1 MMIRT
6 KKDMKRNYL
15 YKLSQLVLMA
25 IFILGMTGC
34 NETLDSLFS
43 EDISEGEEVMF
54 TTSLPSAPATRGT
67 AQEDYEKEMNAYQAV
82 NKAYE
87 FTISMYQKDGNSDKL
102 IGTSTYCPAPTV
114 TTDEEGDTV
123 SIKYDGIGSLKSD
136 KPLYWPSTTVPYA
149 FKAVAGTDDISPVQ
163 NTQKDWLQQDRL
175 EGYGYVQLWDADN
188 NKPTDDLDA
197 LNYHTAKDWKKL
209 NYNSKMVS
217 DNNDLKKIPLYLQ
230 HKRSLISI
238 ILKAGEGVSRKALA
252 FDVAENDLSANIYS
266 YTDGAAKPLEITP
279 LAKEE
284 KIHYDKDKNGGIE
297 DNVSTT
303 RYDAIV
309 QPYDYSAK
317 PSTDLIAKITLSGQH
332 YSFKAENDSKFNAS
346 ENPSNAKY
354 KLEPGKH
361 LVITVTLSRD
371 SRKILMSAYVEDW
384 TEEVTNTI
392 CDDYGNAGEPIK
404 ISNRDELIEFLKSDE
419 KNKAGN
425 VALLTANINLE
436 ETSANYSEDWSVYNA
451 SSLNCTLNLG
461 GKSIISSHRFLSTL
475 EDAATLQNGTI
486 QIGGVVDAAVAET
499 NKGAIEDVRVTTK
512 DATAHATAAG
522 VVVNNTGT
530 ISKCHSALRVSDGT
544 VDYVGGIAAT
554 SLSAE
559 SKIAII
565 DGCTV
570 TNRVDGG
577 KQKGGGIVGMA
588 NGYIN
593 NNTFEYGITL
603 NQDKTQFKNIVGER
617 NNNHATF
624 NVENN
629 AWPTVDDNS
638 FGENRP
644 NTNAF
649 ENPYSGIIDCEDE
662 LKESTTSTIYNQD
675 KKRYRLAK
683 DITVQATTGDVK
695 YELDGNGKTITTKAM
710 IFNEVTGIIHNL
722 TVDVIADLTATQD
735 ATQATDGIAPL
746 ASAVHGDGAEI
757 SNIKVKTLNNTVIKA
772 SNPAGV
778 VVWAY
783 DNATVKN
790 CEVLVNLYA
799 NVSTSVT
806 QGRKFTGGIVST
818 ASKTTVTQC
827 IIHSGSKFDG
837 TGASVIYCGGIVG
850 GIENKSN
857 SNNTPELTI
866 TDCTSFIILTQDEK
880 HGGILGSANVGAG
893 NVTATSKTCQ
903 GNWWQDNCNGVGTPT
918 GSDESLI
925 GKRNAITPMEKDF

>member
-1 MMIRT
+1 MN
-6 KKDMKRNYL
+6 RNYL
-15 YKLSQLVLMA
+15 YKLSQLVLMMT
-25 IFILGMTGC
+25 FILGTTGC
-34 NETLDSLFS
+34 NETLSSLFS
-43 EDISEGEEVMF
+43 DDISEGEEVMF
-54 TTSLPSAPATRGT
+54 SASLSTNTVTRSLDGYSLPK
-67 AQEDYEKEMNAYQAV
+67 EKYQ
-82 NKAYE
+82 
-87 FTISMYQKDGNSDKL
+87 FTIGMYTDDTHKVDSGIYNTIIDDEV
-102 IGTSTYCPAPTV
+102 GTLEAV
-114 TTDEEGDTV
+114 T
-123 SIKYDGIGSLKSD
+123 
-136 KPLYWPSTTVPYA
+136 PLYWHSTTTAYG
-149 FKAVAGTDDISPVQ
+149 FKATAGTTDLEADQ
-163 NTQKDWLQQDRL
+163 TTEDNWLLQDRL
-175 EGYGYVQLWDADN
+175 EGEADGYRIARDWKSYNRETKLVSNDAD
-188 NKPTDDLDA
+188 
-197 LNYHTAKDWKKL
+197 Y
-209 NYNSKMVS
+209 
-217 DNNDLKKIPLYLQ
+217 KKIFIPMQ

-252 FDVAENDLSANIYS
+252 YDVAENDLSARIYS
-266 YTDGAAKPLEITP
+266 YSDGAAKPLEIMP

-284 KIHYDKDKNGGIE
+284 KIHYDKDKNGGAE
-297 DNVSTT
+297 DSVSTT

-309 QPYDYSAK
+309 QPYDYSAN
-317 PSTDLIAKITLSGQH
+317 PSTDLITRISLSGQH
-332 YSFKAENDSKFNAS
+332 YSFYAQNDYLFADPDNSNKASYN
-346 ENPSNAKY
+346 
-354 KLEPGKH
+354 LEPGKR

-404 ISNRDELIEFLKSDE
+404 ISNRTELIEFLASDE
-419 KNKAGN
+419 KNKPGN
-425 VALLTANINLE
+425 VALVTNNIDLQDWG
-436 ETSANYSEDWSVYNA
+436 ADYGLNYDLY
-451 SSLNCTLNLG
+451 CTLNLG
-461 GKSIISSHRFLSTL
+461 GKTIMSNHRFLDSL
-475 EDAATLQNGTI
+475 QDAATLQNGNI
-486 QIGGVVDAAVAET
+486 QIGGVVDAAVATT
-499 NKGAIEDVRVTTK
+499 NKGAIEDVRVTAT
-512 DATAHATAAG
+512 DATAHATVAG

-530 ISKCHSALRVSDGT
+530 ISKCRSALKVSGGT
-544 VDYVGGIAAT
+544 GDYVGGIAAT

-577 KQKGGGIVGMA
+577 SKKGGGIVGMA

-617 NNNHATF
+617 NNNHATL

-746 ASAVHGDGAEI
+746 AFAVHGDGAEI

-827 IIHSGSKFDG
+827 IIHSGSKFDS

-880 HGGILGSANVGAG
+880 HGGILGSANVGAS

-903 GNWWQDNCNGVGTPT
+903 GNWWQDNCNGVGTPKD
-918 GSDESLI
+918 SDESLI

>member
-54 TTSLPSAPATRGT
+54 TTSLPSAPATRAT

-87 FTISMYQKDGNSDKL
+87 FTISMYQKEDDGKDKL

-136 KPLYWPSTTVPYA
+136 KPLYWSSTTVPYA
-149 FKAVAGTDDISPVQ
+149 FKAVAGTETLSAVQ

-188 NKPTDDLDA
+188 DKPTDDLDA

-252 FDVAENDLSANIYS
+252 YDVAENDLSARIYS
-266 YTDGAAKPLEITP
+266 YSDGAAKPLEIMP

-309 QPYDYSAK
+309 QPYDYSAM

-332 YSFKAENDSKFNAS
+332 YSFYAQNDYLFADPDNSNKASYN
-346 ENPSNAKY
+346 
-354 KLEPGKH
+354 LEPGKR

-404 ISNRDELIEFLKSDE
+404 ISNRTELIEFLASNE
-419 KNKAGN
+419 KNKPGN
-425 VALLTANINLE
+425 VALVTNNIDLQDWNSNYNL
-436 ETSANYSEDWSVYNA
+436 Y
-451 SSLNCTLNLG
+451 CTLNLG
-461 GKSIISSHRFLSTL
+461 GKTIMSNHRFLDSL
-475 EDAATLQNGTI
+475 QDAATLQNGTI

-638 FGENRP
+638 FDENRP

-683 DITVQATTGDVK
+683 DITVQETTGDVK

-746 ASAVHGDGAEI
+746 AFAVHDDGAEI
-757 SNIKVKTLNNTVIKA
+757 SNIKVKTVNNTVIKA

-783 DNATVKN
+783 DNAIVKN

-880 HGGILGSANVGAG
+880 HGGILGSANVGAS

-903 GNWWQDNCNGVGTPT
+903 GNWWQDNSNGVGTPT

-925 GKRNAITPMEKDF
+925 GKRNAITPSEKNF

>member
-1 MMIRT
+1 MN
-6 KKDMKRNYL
+6 RNYL
-15 YKLSQLVLMA
+15 YKLSQLVLMMT
-25 IFILGMTGC
+25 FILGTTGC
-34 NETLDSLFS
+34 NETLSSLFS
-43 EDISEGEEVMF
+43 DDISEGEEVMF
-54 TTSLPSAPATRGT
+54 SASLSTNTVTRSLDGYSLPK
-67 AQEDYEKEMNAYQAV
+67 EKYQ
-82 NKAYE
+82 
-87 FTISMYQKDGNSDKL
+87 FTIGMYTDDTHKVDSGIYNTIIDDEV
-102 IGTSTYCPAPTV
+102 GTLEAV
-114 TTDEEGDTV
+114 T
-123 SIKYDGIGSLKSD
+123 
-136 KPLYWPSTTVPYA
+136 PLYWHSTTTAYG
-149 FKAVAGTDDISPVQ
+149 FKATAGTTDLEADQ
-163 NTQKDWLQQDRL
+163 TTEDNWLLQDRL
-175 EGYGYVQLWDADN
+175 EGEADGYRIARDWKSYNRETKLVSNDAD
-188 NKPTDDLDA
+188 
-197 LNYHTAKDWKKL
+197 Y
-209 NYNSKMVS
+209 
-217 DNNDLKKIPLYLQ
+217 KKIFIPMQ

-252 FDVAENDLSANIYS
+252 YDVAENDLSARIYS
-266 YTDGAAKPLEITP
+266 YSDGAAKPLEIMP

-284 KIHYDKDKNGGIE
+284 KIHYDKDKNGGAE
-297 DNVSTT
+297 DSVSTT

-309 QPYDYSAK
+309 QPYDYSAN
-317 PSTDLIAKITLSGQH
+317 PSTDLITKISLSGQH
-332 YSFKAENDSKFNAS
+332 YSFYAQNDYLFADPDNSNKAS
-346 ENPSNAKY
+346 Y
-354 KLEPGKH
+354 KLEPGKR

-404 ISNRDELIEFLKSDE
+404 ISNRTELIEFLASDE
-419 KNKAGN
+419 KNKPGN
-425 VALLTANINLE
+425 VALVTNNIDLQDWG
-436 ETSANYSEDWSVYNA
+436 ADYGLNYDLY
-451 SSLNCTLNLG
+451 CTLNLG
-461 GKSIISSHRFLSTL
+461 GKTIMSNHRFLDSL
-475 EDAATLQNGTI
+475 QDAATLQNGNI
-486 QIGGVVDAAVAET
+486 QIGGVVDAAVAT
-499 NKGAIEDVRVTTK
+499 TSKGAIEDVRVTAT
-512 DATAHATAAG
+512 DATVHATAAG

-530 ISKCHSALRVSDGT
+530 ISKCRSALKVSGGT
-544 VDYVGGIAAT
+544 GDYVGGIAAT

-577 KQKGGGIVGMA
+577 SKKGGGIVGMA

-617 NNNHATF
+617 NNNHATLT
-624 NVENN
+624 VENN

-638 FGENRP
+638 FGENCP

-683 DITVQATTGDVK
+683 DITVSATAGNVK
-695 YELDGNGKTITTKAM
+695 YELDGNGKTISTKAM
-710 IFNEVTGIIHNL
+710 IFDEVTGIIHNL

-746 ASAVHGDGAEI
+746 AFAIHGDGAEI

-827 IIHSGSKFDG
+827 IIHSGSTFNG
-837 TGASVIYCGGIVG
+837 TGASVIYYGGIVG

-893 NVTATSKTCQ
+893 SVIATSKTCQ
-903 GNWWQDNCNGVGTPT
+903 GNWWQDNSNGVGTPT

>member
-1 MMIRT
+1 MIT
-6 KKDMKRNYL
+6 
-15 YKLSQLVLMA
+15 
-25 IFILGMTGC
+25 FILGVTGC

-43 EDISEGEEVMF
+43 DGISEGEQVMF

-67 AQEDYEKEMNAYQAV
+67 QEEYEEEMKMFQAV

-87 FTISMYQKDGNSDKL
+87 FTIDMYADGKVV
-102 IGTSTYCPAPTV
+102 GTGLYSRDTLK
-114 TTDEEGDTV
+114 TDGTLSPVADET
-123 SIKYDGIGSLKSD
+123 
-136 KPLYWPSTTVPYA
+136 PLYWSSTTVPYA
-149 FKAVAGTDDISPVQ
+149 FKAVAGTETLSAVQ

-188 NKPTDDLDA
+188 DKPTDDLDA

-252 FDVAENDLSANIYS
+252 FDVAENDLSARIYS
-266 YTDGAAKPLEITP
+266 YSDGAAKPLEIMP

-284 KIHYDKDKNGGIE
+284 KIHYDKDKNGGAE
-297 DNVSTT
+297 DSVSTT

-309 QPYDYSAK
+309 QPYDYSAN
-317 PSTDLIAKITLSGQH
+317 PSTDLITKISLSGQH
-332 YSFKAENDSKFNAS
+332 YSFYAQNDYLFADPDNSNKASYN
-346 ENPSNAKY
+346 
-354 KLEPGKH
+354 LEPGKR

-392 CDDYGNAGEPIK
+392 CDDYGNAGDPIK
-404 ISNRDELIEFLKSDE
+404 ISNCTELIEFLASDE
-419 KNKAGN
+419 KNKPGN
-425 VALLTANINLE
+425 VALVTNNIDLQDWNSNYNL
-436 ETSANYSEDWSVYNA
+436 Y
-451 SSLNCTLNLG
+451 CTLNLG
-461 GKSIISSHRFLSTL
+461 GKSIISNHRFLSTL

-486 QIGGVVDAAVAET
+486 QIGGIVDAAVAET

-512 DATAHATAAG
+512 DAEAHATAAG

-577 KQKGGGIVGMA
+577 SKKGGGIVGMA

-603 NQDKTQFKNIVGER
+603 NQSKSQFKNIVGER
-617 NNNHATF
+617 NNNHATL

-638 FGENRP
+638 FGENCP

-662 LKESTTSTIYNQD
+662 LKASTDHPYNDD

-683 DITVQATTGDVK
+683 DITVQKTTGDAN
-695 YELDGNGKTITTKAM
+695 YELDGNGKTISTKAM
-710 IFNEVTGIIHNL
+710 IFDEVTGIIHNL
-722 TVDVIADLTATQD
+722 TVDVIANLTATQD

-746 ASAVHGDGAEI
+746 AFAVHGDGAEI
-757 SNIKVKTLNNTVIKA
+757 SNIKVKTVNNTVIKA

-783 DNATVKN
+783 DNAIVKN

-818 ASKTTVTQC
+818 ASKATVTQC

-857 SNNTPELTI
+857 SNNTSELTI
-866 TDCTSFIILTQDEK
+866 TDCTSFITLTQDEK
-880 HGGILGSANVGAG
+880 HGAILGSANVGAST
-893 NVTATSKTCQ
+893 VIATSKTCQ
-903 GNWWQDNCNGVGTPT
+903 GNWWQDNCNGVGTPKD
-918 GSDESLI
+918 SDESLI

>member
-1 MMIRT
+1 
-6 KKDMKRNYL
+6 MKRNYL
-15 YKLSQLVLMA
+15 YKLSQLVLM
-25 IFILGMTGC
+25 ITFILGVTGC

-43 EDISEGEEVMF
+43 DGISEGEQVMF

-67 AQEDYEKEMNAYQAV
+67 QKEYEEEMKMFQAV

-87 FTISMYQKDGNSDKL
+87 FTIDMYADGKVV
-102 IGTSTYCPAPTV
+102 GTGLYSRDTLK
-114 TTDEEGDTV
+114 TDGTLSPVADET
-123 SIKYDGIGSLKSD
+123 
-136 KPLYWPSTTVPYA
+136 PLYWSSTTVPYA
-149 FKAVAGTDDISPVQ
+149 FKAVAGTETLSAVQ

-175 EGYGYVQLWDADN
+175 EGYGYVQLWDEDN
-188 NKPTDDLDA
+188 KKPTDDLDA
-197 LNYHTAKDWKKL
+197 LNYHTAKEWKAL
-209 NYNSKMVS
+209 NNQSKMVS
-217 DNNDLKKIPLYLQ
+217 DNSDLKKIPLFLQ

-252 FDVAENDLSANIYS
+252 YDVAENDLSARIYS
-266 YTDGAAKPLEITP
+266 YSDGAAKPLEIMP

-284 KIHYDKDKNGGIE
+284 KIHYDKDKNGGAE
-297 DNVSTT
+297 DSVSTT

-309 QPYDYSAK
+309 QPYDYSAN
-317 PSTDLIAKITLSGQH
+317 PSTDLITKISLSGQH
-332 YSFKAENDSKFNAS
+332 YSFYAQNDYLFADPDNPNKASYN
-346 ENPSNAKY
+346 
-354 KLEPGKH
+354 LEPGKR

-404 ISNRDELIEFLKSDE
+404 INNRTELIEFLASNE
-419 KNKAGN
+419 KNKPGN
-425 VALLTANINLE
+425 VALVTNNIDLQDWNSNYNL
-436 ETSANYSEDWSVYNA
+436 Y
-451 SSLNCTLNLG
+451 CTLNLG
-461 GKSIISSHRFLSTL
+461 GKTIMSNHRFLDSL
-475 EDAATLQNGTI
+475 QDAATLQNGNI
-486 QIGGVVDAAVAET
+486 QIGGVVDAAVATT
-499 NKGAIEDVRVTTK
+499 NKGAIEDVRVTAT
-512 DATAHATAAG
+512 DATAHATVAG

-530 ISKCHSALRVSDGT
+530 ISKCRSALKVSGAT
-544 VDYVGGIAAT
+544 EGYVGGIAAT
-554 SLSAE
+554 SLSGE
-559 SKIAII
+559 NKIAII
-565 DGCTV
+565 ESCTV

-577 KQKGGGIVGMA
+577 QKGGGIVGKA

-603 NQDKTQFKNIVGER
+603 NQDKDKYKNIVGER
-617 NNNHATF
+617 DGNHTTF
-624 NVENN
+624 KADGN

-638 FGENRP
+638 FGEDRP

-662 LKESTTSTIYNQD
+662 LEASTGHPYNDD

-683 DITVQATTGDVK
+683 DITVQETTGDVK

-746 ASAVHGDGAEI
+746 AFAVHGDGAEI
-757 SNIKVKTLNNTVIKA
+757 SNIKVKTVNNTVIKA

-866 TDCTSFIILTQDEK
+866 TDCTSFIILKQDEK
-880 HGGILGSANVGAG
+880 HGGILGSANVGAS

>member
-1 MMIRT
+1 M
-6 KKDMKRNYL
+6 KKNYL
-15 YKLSQLVLMA
+15 YKLSQLVLM
-25 IFILGMTGC
+25 ITFILGVTGC

-43 EDISEGEEVMF
+43 DGISEGEQVMF

-67 AQEDYEKEMNAYQAV
+67 QKEYEEEMKMFQAV

-87 FTISMYQKDGNSDKL
+87 FTIDMYADGKVV
-102 IGTSTYCPAPTV
+102 GTGLYSRDTLK
-114 TTDEEGDTV
+114 TDGTLSPVADET
-123 SIKYDGIGSLKSD
+123 
-136 KPLYWPSTTVPYA
+136 PLYWSSTTVPYA
-149 FKAVAGTDDISPVQ
+149 FKAVAGTEDLSPVQ

-175 EGYGYVQLWDADN
+175 EGYGYVQLWDEN
-188 NKPTDDLDA
+188 NNNPTDNLNA
-197 LNYHTAKDWKKL
+197 LNYHTAKEWKAL
-209 NYNSKMVS
+209 NNQSKMVS

-238 ILKAGEGVSRKALA
+238 ILKAGEGVTRKALA
-252 FDVAENDLSANIYS
+252 YDVAENDLSAKIFS
-266 YTDGAAKPLEITP
+266 YDTAGSPIEIMP

-284 KIHYDKDKNGGIE
+284 KIHYDKDKNGGAE
-297 DNVSTT
+297 DSVSTT

-309 QPYDYSAK
+309 YPYDYSAN
-317 PSTDLIAKITLSGQH
+317 PSTDLIARISLSGQH
-332 YSFKAENDSKFNAS
+332 YSFYAQNDYLFDDPD
-346 ENPSNAKY
+346 NPSKASY
-354 KLEPGKH
+354 RLEPGKR

-404 ISNRDELIEFLKSDE
+404 ISNRTELIEFLASNE
-419 KNKAGN
+419 KNKPGN
-425 VALLTANINLE
+425 VALVTNNIDLQDWNSNYNL
-436 ETSANYSEDWSVYNA
+436 Y
-451 SSLNCTLNLG
+451 CTLNLG
-461 GKSIISSHRFLSTL
+461 GKSIISNHRFLSTL

-486 QIGGVVDAAVAET
+486 QIGDIVDAAVAET

-512 DATAHATAAG
+512 DAEAHATAAG

-577 KQKGGGIVGMA
+577 SKKGGGIVGMA

-603 NQDKTQFKNIVGER
+603 NQSKSQFKNIVGER
-617 NNNHATF
+617 DGSHTTF
-624 NVENN
+624 KADGN
-629 AWPTVDDNS
+629 AWPTFD
-638 FGENRP
+638 ENRVEGAAII
-644 NTNAF
+644 NAVAADKR
-649 ENPYSGIIDCEDE
+649 YSGIIDCEAE
-662 LKESTTSTIYNQD
+662 LQSSTSATGLYNKAD
-675 KKRYRLAK
+675 SCYRLAK
-683 DITVQATTGDVK
+683 DITVSATAGDVN
-695 YELDGNGKTITTKAM
+695 YELDGNGKTISTKAM
-710 IFNEVTGIIHNL
+710 IFNAIAGKVHDL
-722 TVDVIADLTATQD
+722 TVLVVKDLVATQD
-735 ATQATDGIAPL
+735 ATTATDAIAPL
-746 ASAVHGDGAEI
+746 AFSVYGESAEI
-757 SNIKVKTLNNTVIKA
+757 SDIKVKTLNNTVIKA

-827 IIHSGSKFDG
+827 IIHSGSTFNG
-837 TGASVIYCGGIVG
+837 TGASVIYYGGIVG

-893 NVTATSKTCQ
+893 SVIATSKTCQ
-903 GNWWQDNCNGVGTPT
+903 GNWWQDNSNGVGTPT

>member
-1 MMIRT
+1 MMT
-6 KKDMKRNYL
+6 
-15 YKLSQLVLMA
+15 
-25 IFILGMTGC
+25 FILGTTGC
-34 NETLDSLFS
+34 NETLSSLFS
-43 EDISEGEEVMF
+43 DDISEGEEVMF
-54 TTSLPSAPATRGT
+54 SASLSTNTVTRSLDGYSLPK
-67 AQEDYEKEMNAYQAV
+67 EKYQ
-82 NKAYE
+82 
-87 FTISMYQKDGNSDKL
+87 FTIGMYTDDTHKVDSGIYNTIIDDEV
-102 IGTSTYCPAPTV
+102 GTLEAV
-114 TTDEEGDTV
+114 T
-123 SIKYDGIGSLKSD
+123 
-136 KPLYWPSTTVPYA
+136 PLYWHSTTTAYG
-149 FKAVAGTDDISPVQ
+149 FKATAGTTDLEADQ
-163 NTQKDWLQQDRL
+163 TTEDNWLLQDRL
-175 EGYGYVQLWDADN
+175 EGEADGYRIARDWKSYNRETKLVSNDAD
-188 NKPTDDLDA
+188 
-197 LNYHTAKDWKKL
+197 Y
-209 NYNSKMVS
+209 
-217 DNNDLKKIPLYLQ
+217 KKIFIPMQ

-252 FDVAENDLSANIYS
+252 YDVAENDLSARIYS
-266 YTDGAAKPLEITP
+266 YSDGAAKPLEIMP

-284 KIHYDKDKNGGIE
+284 KIHYDKDKNGGAE
-297 DNVSTT
+297 DSVSTT

-309 QPYDYSAK
+309 QPYDYSAN
-317 PSTDLIAKITLSGQH
+317 PSTDLITRISLSGQH
-332 YSFKAENDSKFNAS
+332 YSFYAQNDYLFADPDNSNKASYN
-346 ENPSNAKY
+346 
-354 KLEPGKH
+354 LEPGKR

-404 ISNRDELIEFLKSDE
+404 ISNRTELIEFLASDE
-419 KNKAGN
+419 KNKPGN
-425 VALLTANINLE
+425 VALVTNNIDLQDWG
-436 ETSANYSEDWSVYNA
+436 ADYGLNYDLY
-451 SSLNCTLNLG
+451 CTLNLG
-461 GKSIISSHRFLSTL
+461 GKTIMSNHRFLDSL
-475 EDAATLQNGTI
+475 QDAATLQNGNI
-486 QIGGVVDAAVAET
+486 QIGGVVDAAVATT
-499 NKGAIEDVRVTTK
+499 NKGAIEDVRVTAT
-512 DATAHATAAG
+512 DATAHATVAG

-530 ISKCHSALRVSDGT
+530 ISKCRSALKVSGGT
-544 VDYVGGIAAT
+544 GDYVGGIAAT

-577 KQKGGGIVGMA
+577 SKKGGGIVGMA

-617 NNNHATF
+617 NNNHATLT
-624 NVENN
+624 VENN

-638 FGENRP
+638 FGENCP

-649 ENPYSGIIDCEDE
+649 ENPYSGIIDCKDE
-662 LKESTTSTIYNQD
+662 LKASTTSEYNLD
-675 KKRYRLAK
+675 NSRYRLAK
-683 DITVQATTGDVK
+683 DITVQETTGDVK

-746 ASAVHGDGAEI
+746 AFTVHGDGAEI
-757 SNIKVKTLNNTVIKA
+757 SNIKVKTLNKTVIKA

-827 IIHSGSKFDG
+827 IIHSGSTFDG

-866 TDCTSFIILTQDEK
+866 TDCTSFIILTLDEK
-880 HGGILGSANVGAG
+880 HGGILGSANVGTS
-893 NVTATSKTCQ
+893 NVIATSKTCQ
-903 GNWWQDNCNGVGTPT
+903 GNWWQDNCNGVGTPKD
-918 GSDESLI
+918 SDESLI

>member
-1 MMIRT
+1 
-6 KKDMKRNYL
+6 MKRNYL
-15 YKLSQLVLMA
+15 YKLSQLVLM
-25 IFILGMTGC
+25 ITFILGVTGC

-43 EDISEGEEVMF
+43 DGISEGEQVMF

-67 AQEDYEKEMNAYQAV
+67 QEEYEEEMKMFQAV

-87 FTISMYQKDGNSDKL
+87 FTIDMYADGKVV
-102 IGTSTYCPAPTV
+102 GTGLYSRDTLK
-114 TTDEEGDTV
+114 TDGTLSPVADET
-123 SIKYDGIGSLKSD
+123 
-136 KPLYWPSTTVPYA
+136 PLYWSSTTVPYA
-149 FKAVAGTDDISPVQ
+149 FKAVAGTETLSAVQ

-175 EGYGYVQLWDADN
+175 EGYGYVQLWDEDN
-188 NKPTDDLDA
+188 KKPTDDLDA
-197 LNYHTAKDWKKL
+197 LNYHTAKEWKAL
-209 NYNSKMVS
+209 NNQSKMVS
-217 DNNDLKKIPLYLQ
+217 DNSDLKKIPLFLQ

-252 FDVAENDLSANIYS
+252 YDVAENDLSARIYS
-266 YTDGAAKPLEITP
+266 YTAGAAKPLEIMP

-284 KIHYDKDKNGGIE
+284 KIHYDKDKNGGAE
-297 DNVSTT
+297 DSVSTT

-309 QPYDYSAK
+309 QPYDYSAN
-317 PSTDLIAKITLSGQH
+317 PSTDLITKISLSGQH
-332 YSFKAENDSKFNAS
+332 YSFYAQNDYLFADPDNSNKAS
-346 ENPSNAKY
+346 Y
-354 KLEPGKH
+354 KLEPGKR

-404 ISNRDELIEFLKSDE
+404 ISNRTELIEFLASDE
-419 KNKAGN
+419 KNKPGN
-425 VALLTANINLE
+425 VALVTNNIDLQDWG
-436 ETSANYSEDWSVYNA
+436 ADYGLNYDLY
-451 SSLNCTLNLG
+451 CTLNLG
-461 GKSIISSHRFLSTL
+461 GKTIMSNHRFLDSL
-475 EDAATLQNGTI
+475 QDAATLQNGNI
-486 QIGGVVDAAVAET
+486 QIGGVVDAAVATT
-499 NKGAIEDVRVTTK
+499 NKGAIEDVRVTAT
-512 DATAHATAAG
+512 DATAHATVAG

-530 ISKCHSALRVSDGT
+530 ISKCRSALKVSGGT
-544 VDYVGGIAAT
+544 GDYVGGIAAT

-603 NQDKTQFKNIVGER
+603 NQNKTQFKNIVGER

-662 LKESTTSTIYNQD
+662 LKASTGHPYNDD

-880 HGGILGSANVGAG
+880 HGGILGSANVGAS

>member
-1 MMIRT
+1 
-6 KKDMKRNYL
+6 MKRNYL
-15 YKLSQLVLMA
+15 YKLSQLVLM
-25 IFILGMTGC
+25 ITFILGVTGC

-43 EDISEGEEVMF
+43 DGISEGEQVMF

-67 AQEDYEKEMNAYQAV
+67 QEEYEEEMKMFQAV

-87 FTISMYQKDGNSDKL
+87 FTIDMYADGKVV
-102 IGTSTYCPAPTV
+102 GTGLYSRDTLK
-114 TTDEEGDTV
+114 TDGTLSPVADET
-123 SIKYDGIGSLKSD
+123 
-136 KPLYWPSTTVPYA
+136 PLYWSSTTVPYA
-149 FKAVAGTDDISPVQ
+149 FKAVAGTETLSAVQ

-175 EGYGYVQLWDADN
+175 EGYGYVQLWDEDN
-188 NKPTDDLDA
+188 KKPTDDLDA
-197 LNYHTAKDWKKL
+197 LNYHTAKEWKAL
-209 NYNSKMVS
+209 NNQSKMVS
-217 DNNDLKKIPLYLQ
+217 DNSDLKKIPLFLQ

-252 FDVAENDLSANIYS
+252 YDVAENDLSARIYS
-266 YTDGAAKPLEITP
+266 YTAGAAKPLEIMP

-284 KIHYDKDKNGGIE
+284 KIHYDKDKNGGAE
-297 DNVSTT
+297 DSVSTT

-309 QPYDYSAK
+309 QPYDYSAN
-317 PSTDLIAKITLSGQH
+317 PSTDLITRISLSGQH
-332 YSFKAENDSKFNAS
+332 YSFYAQNDYLFADPDNSNKASYN
-346 ENPSNAKY
+346 
-354 KLEPGKH
+354 LEPGKR

-404 ISNRDELIEFLKSDE
+404 ISNRTELIEFLASDE
-419 KNKAGN
+419 KNKPGN
-425 VALLTANINLE
+425 VALVTNNIDLQDWG
-436 ETSANYSEDWSVYNA
+436 ADYGLNYDLY
-451 SSLNCTLNLG
+451 CTLNLG
-461 GKSIISSHRFLSTL
+461 GKTIMSNHRFLDSL
-475 EDAATLQNGTI
+475 QDAATLQNGNI
-486 QIGGVVDAAVAET
+486 QIGGVVDAAVATT
-499 NKGAIEDVRVTTK
+499 NKGAIEDVRVTAT
-512 DATAHATAAG
+512 DTTAHATVAG

-530 ISKCHSALRVSDGT
+530 ISKCRSALKVSGGT
-544 VDYVGGIAAT
+544 GDYVGGIAAT

-577 KQKGGGIVGMA
+577 SKKGGGIVGMA

-617 NNNHATF
+617 NNNHATL

-638 FGENRP
+638 FGENCP

-662 LKESTTSTIYNQD
+662 LKASTDHPYNDD

-683 DITVQATTGDVK
+683 DITVQKTTGDAN
-695 YELDGNGKTITTKAM
+695 YELDGNGKTISTKAM
-710 IFNEVTGIIHNL
+710 IFDEVTGIIHNL
-722 TVDVIADLTATQD
+722 TVDVIANLEATQD

-746 ASAVHGDGAEI
+746 AFAVHGDGAEI

-827 IIHSGSKFDG
+827 IIHSGSTFNG

-893 NVTATSKTCQ
+893 SVIATSKTCQ
-903 GNWWQDNCNGVGTPT
+903 GNWWQDNSNGVGTPT

>member
-1 MMIRT
+1 MIT
-6 KKDMKRNYL
+6 
-15 YKLSQLVLMA
+15 
-25 IFILGMTGC
+25 FILGVTGC

-43 EDISEGEEVMF
+43 DGISEGEQVMF

-67 AQEDYEKEMNAYQAV
+67 QEEYEEEMKMFQAV

-87 FTISMYQKDGNSDKL
+87 FTIDMYADGKVV
-102 IGTSTYCPAPTV
+102 GTGLYSRDTIK
-114 TTDEEGDTV
+114 TDGTLSPVADET
-123 SIKYDGIGSLKSD
+123 
-136 KPLYWPSTTVPYA
+136 PLYWSSTTVPYA
-149 FKAVAGTDDISPVQ
+149 FKAVAGTETLSAVQ

-175 EGYGYVQLWDADN
+175 EGYGYVQLWDEDN
-188 NKPTDDLDA
+188 KKPTDDLDA
-197 LNYHTAKDWKKL
+197 LNYHTAKEWKAL
-209 NYNSKMVS
+209 NNQSKMVS
-217 DNNDLKKIPLYLQ
+217 DNSDLKKIPLFLQ

-252 FDVAENDLSANIYS
+252 YDVAENDLSAMIYS
-266 YTDGAAKPLEITP
+266 YDAAGSPLAIMP

-284 KIHYDKDKNGGIE
+284 KIHYDKDKNGGAE
-297 DNVSTT
+297 DSVSTT

-309 QPYDYSAK
+309 LPYDYSAN
-317 PSTDLIAKITLSGQH
+317 PSTDLITKISLSGQH
-332 YSFKAENDSKFNAS
+332 YSFYAQNDYLFADPDNSNKAS
-346 ENPSNAKY
+346 Y
-354 KLEPGKH
+354 KLEPGKR

-404 ISNRDELIEFLKSDE
+404 ISNRTELIEFLASDE
-419 KNKAGN
+419 KNKPGN
-425 VALLTANINLE
+425 VALVTNNIDLQDWG
-436 ETSANYSEDWSVYNA
+436 ADYGLNYDLY
-451 SSLNCTLNLG
+451 CTLNLG
-461 GKSIISSHRFLSTL
+461 GKTIMSNHRFLDSL
-475 EDAATLQNGTI
+475 QDAATLQNGNI
-486 QIGGVVDAAVAET
+486 QIGGVVDAAVATT
-499 NKGAIEDVRVTTK
+499 NKGAIEDVRVTAT
-512 DATAHATAAG
+512 DATAHATVAG

-530 ISKCHSALRVSDGT
+530 ISKCRSALKVSGAT
-544 VDYVGGIAAT
+544 EGYVGGIAAT
-554 SLSAE
+554 SLSGE
-559 SKIAII
+559 NKIAII
-565 DGCTV
+565 ESCTV

-577 KQKGGGIVGMA
+577 SKKGGGIVGMA

-617 NNNHATF
+617 NNNHATLT
-624 NVENN
+624 VENN

-638 FGENRP
+638 FGENCP

-649 ENPYSGIIDCEDE
+649 ENPYSGIIDCKDE
-662 LKESTTSTIYNQD
+662 LKASTTSEYNLD
-675 KKRYRLAK
+675 NSRYRLAK
-683 DITVQATTGDVK
+683 DITVQETTGDVK

-746 ASAVHGDGAEI
+746 AFTVHGDGAEI
-757 SNIKVKTLNNTVIKA
+757 SNIKVKTLNKTVIKA

-827 IIHSGSKFDG
+827 IIHSGSTFDG

-866 TDCTSFIILTQDEK
+866 TDCTSFIILTLDEK
-880 HGGILGSANVGAG
+880 HGGILGSANVGAS

-903 GNWWQDNCNGVGTPT
+903 GNWWQDNSNGVGTPT

>member
-1 MMIRT
+1 
-6 KKDMKRNYL
+6 MKRNYL
-15 YKLSQLVLMA
+15 YKLSQQVLM
-25 IFILGMTGC
+25 ITFILGVTGC

-43 EDISEGEEVMF
+43 DGISEGEQVMF

-67 AQEDYEKEMNAYQAV
+67 QEEYEEAMKMFQAV

-87 FTISMYQKDGNSDKL
+87 FTIDMYADGKVV
-102 IGTSTYCPAPTV
+102 GTGLYSRDTLK
-114 TTDEEGDTV
+114 TDGTLSPVADET
-123 SIKYDGIGSLKSD
+123 
-136 KPLYWPSTTVPYA
+136 PLYWSSTTVPYA
-149 FKAVAGTDDISPVQ
+149 FKAVAGTETLSAVQ

-188 NKPTDDLDA
+188 DKPTDDLDA

-252 FDVAENDLSANIYS
+252 YDVAENDLSARIYS
-266 YTDGAAKPLEITP
+266 YTAGAAKPLEIMP

-309 QPYDYSAK
+309 QPYDYSAM

-346 ENPSNAKY
+346 DNPSNAKY

-404 ISNRDELIEFLKSDE
+404 ISNRTELIEFLASDE
-419 KNKAGN
+419 KNKPGN
-425 VALLTANINLE
+425 VALVTNNIDLQDWG
-436 ETSANYSEDWSVYNA
+436 ADYGLNYDLY
-451 SSLNCTLNLG
+451 CTLNLG
-461 GKSIISSHRFLSTL
+461 GKTIMSNHRFLDSL
-475 EDAATLQNGTI
+475 QDAATLQNGNI

-499 NKGAIEDVRVTTK
+499 NKGAIEDVRVTAT
-512 DATAHATAAG
+512 DTTAHATAAG

-530 ISKCHSALRVSDGT
+530 ISKCRSALKVSGAT
-544 VDYVGGIAAT
+544 EGYVGGIAAT

-638 FGENRP
+638 FDENRP

-695 YELDGNGKTITTKAM
+695 YELDGNGKTITTEAM

-746 ASAVHGDGAEI
+746 AFAVHGDGSEI

-783 DNATVKN
+783 DNAIVKN

-799 NVSTSVT
+799 NVSTSVS

-857 SNNTPELTI
+857 SNNTSELTI
-866 TDCTSFIILTQDEK
+866 TDCTSFITLTQDEK
-880 HGGILGSANVGAG
+880 HGAILGSANVGAST
-893 NVTATSKTCQ
+893 VIATSKTCQ
-903 GNWWQDNCNGVGTPT
+903 GNWWQDNCNGVGTPKD
-918 GSDESLI
+918 SDESLI

>member
-1 MMIRT
+1 MN
-6 KKDMKRNYL
+6 RNYL
-15 YKLSQLVLMA
+15 YKLSQLVLMMT
-25 IFILGMTGC
+25 FILGTTGC
-34 NETLDSLFS
+34 NETLSSLFS
-43 EDISEGEEVMF
+43 DDISEGEEVMF
-54 TTSLPSAPATRGT
+54 SASLSTNTVTRSLDGYSLPK
-67 AQEDYEKEMNAYQAV
+67 EKYQ
-82 NKAYE
+82 
-87 FTISMYQKDGNSDKL
+87 FTIGMYTDDTHKVDSGIYNTIIDDEV
-102 IGTSTYCPAPTV
+102 GTLEAV
-114 TTDEEGDTV
+114 T
-123 SIKYDGIGSLKSD
+123 
-136 KPLYWPSTTVPYA
+136 PLYWHSTTTAYG
-149 FKAVAGTDDISPVQ
+149 FKATAGTTDLEADQ
-163 NTQKDWLQQDRL
+163 TTEDNWLLQDRL
-175 EGYGYVQLWDADN
+175 EGEADGYRIARDWKSYNRETKLVSNDAD
-188 NKPTDDLDA
+188 
-197 LNYHTAKDWKKL
+197 Y
-209 NYNSKMVS
+209 
-217 DNNDLKKIPLYLQ
+217 KKIFIPMQ

-252 FDVAENDLSANIYS
+252 YDVAENDLSARIYS
-266 YTDGAAKPLEITP
+266 YSDGAAKPLEIMP

-284 KIHYDKDKNGGIE
+284 KIHYDKDKNGGAE
-297 DNVSTT
+297 DSVSTT

-309 QPYDYSAK
+309 QPYDYSAN
-317 PSTDLIAKITLSGQH
+317 PSTDLITKISLSGQH
-332 YSFKAENDSKFNAS
+332 YSFYAQNDYLFADPDNSNKAS
-346 ENPSNAKY
+346 Y
-354 KLEPGKH
+354 KLEPGKR

-404 ISNRDELIEFLKSDE
+404 ISNRTELIEFLASDE
-419 KNKAGN
+419 KNKPGN
-425 VALLTANINLE
+425 VALVTNNIDLQDWG
-436 ETSANYSEDWSVYNA
+436 ADYGLNYDLY
-451 SSLNCTLNLG
+451 CTLNLG
-461 GKSIISSHRFLSTL
+461 GKTIMSNHRFLDSL
-475 EDAATLQNGTI
+475 QDAATLQNGNI
-486 QIGGVVDAAVAET
+486 QIGGVVDAAVAT
-499 NKGAIEDVRVTTK
+499 TSKGAIEDVRVTAT
-512 DATAHATAAG
+512 DATVHATAAG

-530 ISKCHSALRVSDGT
+530 ISKCRSALKVSGGT
-544 VDYVGGIAAT
+544 GDYVGGIAAT

-577 KQKGGGIVGMA
+577 SKKGGGIVGMA

-617 NNNHATF
+617 NNNHATLT
-624 NVENN
+624 VENN

-638 FGENRP
+638 FGENCP

-683 DITVQATTGDVK
+683 DITVSATAGNVK
-695 YELDGNGKTITTKAM
+695 YELDGNGKTISTKAM
-710 IFNEVTGIIHNL
+710 IFDEVTGIIHNL

-746 ASAVHGDGAEI
+746 AFTVHGDGAEI

-827 IIHSGSKFDG
+827 IIHSGSTFDG

-866 TDCTSFIILTQDEK
+866 TDCTSFIILTLDEK
-880 HGGILGSANVGAG
+880 HGGILGSANVGAS

-903 GNWWQDNCNGVGTPT
+903 GNWWQDNSNGVGTPT

>member
-1 MMIRT
+1 MMIRI
-6 KKDMKRNYL
+6 KKDMKINDL
-15 YKLSQLVLMA
+15 YKLSQLVLMVT
-25 IFILGMTGC
+25 FILGMTGC
-34 NETLDSLFS
+34 NETFSSLFS
-43 EDISEGEEVMF
+43 DEISEGEEVIF
-54 TTSLPSAPATRGT
+54 STSLPSVPVTRGT
-67 AQEDYEKEMNAYQAV
+67 AQENYEEDMKAYQAV

-87 FTISMYQKDGNSDKL
+87 FTINMYQKDRDSDKL
-102 IGTSTYCPAPTV
+102 IGTSTYSRDTLK
-114 TTDEEGDTV
+114 TDGTL
-123 SIKYDGIGSLKSD
+123 SPILKET
-136 KPLYWPSTTVPYA
+136 PLYWPSTTVPYA
-149 FKAVAGTDDISPVQ
+149 FKAVAGTDEISPVQ

-188 NKPTDDLDA
+188 EKPTDNLDA
-197 LNYHTAKDWKKL
+197 LNYHTAKKWKEL
-209 NYNSKMVS
+209 NFNSKMVS

-252 FDVAENDLSANIYS
+252 YDVAENDLSANIYS
-266 YTDGAAKPLEITP
+266 YADGAAKPLEITP

-284 KIHYDKDKNGGIE
+284 FINYDKDKNGAAE
-297 DNVSTT
+297 EKVSTT

-309 QPYDYSAK
+309 QPYDYSDK
-317 PSTDLIAKITLSGQH
+317 PSADLIAKISLSGQH
-332 YSFKAENDSKFNAS
+332 YSFKAENDFLFN
-346 ENPSNAKY
+346 NDKTPSNTKY

-404 ISNRDELIEFLKSDE
+404 ISNRDELIDFLKSDE

-436 ETSANYSEDWSVYNA
+436 ELSAKYSEVWSAYNA
-451 SSLNCTLNLG
+451 NSLNCTLNLG
-461 GKSIISSHRFLSTL
+461 GKSIISNHRFLSTL
-475 EDAATLQNGTI
+475 EDAATLQNGAI

-499 NKGAIEDVRVTTK
+499 NKGAIEDVRVTTTG
-512 DATAHATAAG
+512 ATAHATAAG

-530 ISKCHSALRVSDGT
+530 ISKCHSALKVSDGIG
-544 VDYVGGIAAT
+544 DYVGGIAAT
-554 SLSAE
+554 SISAE
-559 SKIAII
+559 DKIAII

-570 TNRVDGG
+570 TTRVDGG

-603 NQDKTQFKNIVGER
+603 KQDKTQFKNIVGKRDET
-617 NNNHATF
+617 HSTF
-624 NVENN
+624 KTENN

-638 FGENRP
+638 FGADYP

-649 ENPYSGIIDCEDE
+649 EKPYSGIIDCEAE
-662 LKESTTSTIYNQD
+662 LDASTGHQYNGDQ
-675 KKRYRLAK
+675 KRYRLAK
-683 DITVQATTGDVK
+683 DITVEATAGDVD

-710 IFNEVTGIIHNL
+710 IFNEVKGVIHNL
-722 TVDVIADLTATQD
+722 TVDVIADLIATQD
-735 ATQATDGIAPL
+735 TKEATDGIAPL
-746 ASAVHGDGAEI
+746 AFAVHGDGAEI
-757 SNIKVKTLNNTVIKA
+757 SNIKVKTATGKVIKA

-799 NVSTSVT
+799 NVSTSVE

-818 ASKTTVTQC
+818 ASKATVTQC
-827 IIHSGSKFDG
+827 IIHSGSTFDG

-866 TDCTSFIILTQDEK
+866 TDCTSFITWATDEK
-880 HGGILGSANVGAG
+880 LGSILGSANVGAS
-893 NVTATSKTCQ
+893 NVIATSKACQ
-903 GNWWQDNCNGVGTPT
+903 GNWWQDKCKGVGTPKD
-918 GSDESLI
+918 SDESLI
-925 GKRNAITPMEKDF
+925 GKRNAITPSEKEF

>member
-1 MMIRT
+1 
-6 KKDMKRNYL
+6 MKRNYL
-15 YKLSQLVLMA
+15 YKLSQLVLM
-25 IFILGMTGC
+25 ITFILGVTGC

-43 EDISEGEEVMF
+43 DGISEGEQVMF

-67 AQEDYEKEMNAYQAV
+67 QEEYEEEMKMFQAV

-87 FTISMYQKDGNSDKL
+87 FTIDMYADGKVV
-102 IGTSTYCPAPTV
+102 GTGLYSRDTIK
-114 TTDEEGDTV
+114 TDGTLSPVADET
-123 SIKYDGIGSLKSD
+123 
-136 KPLYWPSTTVPYA
+136 PLYWSSTTVPYA
-149 FKAVAGTDDISPVQ
+149 FKAVAGTETLSAVQ

-175 EGYGYVQLWDADN
+175 EGYGYVQLWDEDN
-188 NKPTDDLDA
+188 KKPTDDLDA
-197 LNYHTAKDWKKL
+197 LNYHTAKEWKAL
-209 NYNSKMVS
+209 NNQSKMVS
-217 DNNDLKKIPLYLQ
+217 DNSDLKKIPLFLQ

-252 FDVAENDLSANIYS
+252 YDVAENDLSAMIYS
-266 YTDGAAKPLEITP
+266 YDAAGSPLAIMP

-284 KIHYDKDKNGGIE
+284 KIHYDKDKNGGAE
-297 DNVSTT
+297 DSVSTT

-309 QPYDYSAK
+309 LPYDYSAN
-317 PSTDLIAKITLSGQH
+317 PSTDLITKISLSGQH
-332 YSFKAENDSKFNAS
+332 YSFYAQNDYLFADPDNSNKAS
-346 ENPSNAKY
+346 Y
-354 KLEPGKH
+354 KLEPGKR

-404 ISNRDELIEFLKSDE
+404 ISNRTELIEFLASDE
-419 KNKAGN
+419 KNKPGN
-425 VALLTANINLE
+425 VALVTNNIDLQDWG
-436 ETSANYSEDWSVYNA
+436 ADYGLNYDLY
-451 SSLNCTLNLG
+451 CTLNLG
-461 GKSIISSHRFLSTL
+461 GKTIMSNHRFLDSL
-475 EDAATLQNGTI
+475 QDAATLQNGNI
-486 QIGGVVDAAVAET
+486 QIGGVVDAAVATT
-499 NKGAIEDVRVTTK
+499 NKGAIEDVRVTAT
-512 DATAHATAAG
+512 DATAHATVAG

-530 ISKCHSALRVSDGT
+530 ISKCRSALKVSGAT
-544 VDYVGGIAAT
+544 EGYVGGIAAT
-554 SLSAE
+554 SLSGE
-559 SKIAII
+559 NKIAII
-565 DGCTV
+565 ESCTV

-577 KQKGGGIVGMA
+577 SKKGGGIVGMA

-617 NNNHATF
+617 NNNHATLT
-624 NVENN
+624 VENN

-638 FGENRP
+638 FGENCP

-649 ENPYSGIIDCEDE
+649 ENPYSGIIDCKDE
-662 LKESTTSTIYNQD
+662 LKASTTSEYNLD
-675 KKRYRLAK
+675 NSRYRLAK
-683 DITVQATTGDVK
+683 DITVQETTGDVK

-746 ASAVHGDGAEI
+746 AFTVHGDGAEI
-757 SNIKVKTLNNTVIKA
+757 SNIKVKTLNKTVIKA

-827 IIHSGSKFDG
+827 IIHSGSTFDG

-866 TDCTSFIILTQDEK
+866 TDCTSFIILTLDEK
-880 HGGILGSANVGAG
+880 HGGILGSANVGAS

-903 GNWWQDNCNGVGTPT
+903 GNWWQDNSNGVGTPT

>member
-34 NETLDSLFS
+34 NETFSSLFS
-43 EDISEGEEVMF
+43 DDISEGEEVMF
-54 TTSLPSAPATRGT
+54 STSLSTKAVTRSFEG
-67 AQEDYEKEMNAYQAV
+67 YSLPKEKYQ
-82 NKAYE
+82 
-87 FTISMYQKDGNSDKL
+87 FTIGMYTDDTHKVDSGIYNTIIDDEV
-102 IGTSTYCPAPTV
+102 GTLEAET
-114 TTDEEGDTV
+114 
-123 SIKYDGIGSLKSD
+123 
-136 KPLYWPSTTVPYA
+136 PLYWHSTTTAYG
-149 FKAVAGTDDISPVQ
+149 FKATAGTTDLEADQ
-163 NTQKDWLQQDRL
+163 TTEENWLLQDRL
-175 EGYGYVQLWDADN
+175 EGEADGYRI
-188 NKPTDDLDA
+188 
-197 LNYHTAKDWKKL
+197 AKDWKSYNLETKL
-209 NYNSKMVS
+209 VS
-217 DNNDLKKIPLYLQ
+217 NDADYKKIFIPMQ

-252 FDVAENDLSANIYS
+252 FDVAENDLSASIYS
-266 YTDGAAKPLEITP
+266 YTDGVANPLEITP

-284 KIHYDKDKNGGIE
+284 FINYDKDKNAAAE
-297 DNVSTT
+297 EHVSTT

-309 QPYDYSAK
+309 QPYDYSTK
-317 PSTDLIAKITLSGQH
+317 PSTDLIAKISLSGQH
-332 YSFKAENDSKFNAS
+332 YSFKAENDFLFN
-346 ENPSNAKY
+346 NDKTPSNTKY
-354 KLEPGKH
+354 NLEPGKR

-404 ISNRDELIEFLKSDE
+404 ISNRDELIDFLKSDD

-425 VALLTANINLE
+425 VALLTDNINLE
-436 ETSANYSEDWSVYNA
+436 ETSAKYSELWSAYNA
-451 SSLNCTLNLG
+451 NSLNCTLNLG
-461 GKSIISSHRFLSTL
+461 GKSIIGSHRFLSTL

-486 QIGGVVDAAVAET
+486 QIGGVVDAAVVET

-512 DATAHATAAG
+512 DTTVHATAAG

-530 ISKCHSALRVSDGT
+530 ISKCHSVLKVSGGT
-544 VDYVGGIAAT
+544 GDYVGGIAAT

-559 SKIAII
+559 GKIAII

-577 KQKGGGIVGMA
+577 NLKGGGIVGMA

-603 NQDKTQFKNIVGER
+603 NQDKTQFKNIVGKRDET
-617 NNNHATF
+617 HTTF
-624 NVENN
+624 KVENN
-629 AWPTVDDNS
+629 AWPTVDDNY
-638 FGENRP
+638 FGEDRP

-662 LKESTTSTIYNQD
+662 LEASTGHPYNDD

-683 DITVQATTGDVK
+683 DITVQKTTGNVD

-710 IFNEVTGIIHNL
+710 IFNEVRGIIHNL
-722 TVDVIADLTATQD
+722 TVDVTADLEATQD
-735 ATQATDGIAPL
+735 VAEATDGIAPL
-746 ASAVHGDGAEI
+746 AFAVHGDDAEI
-757 SNIKVKTLNNTVIKA
+757 SDIKVKTATGKVIKA

-799 NVSTSVT
+799 NVSTSVE

-818 ASKTTVTQC
+818 ASKATVTQC

-837 TGASVIYCGGIVG
+837 TGASVIYCGGLVG

-866 TDCTSFIILTQDEK
+866 TDCTSFITLTQDEK
-880 HGGILGSANVGAG
+880 HGAILGSANVGAST
-893 NVTATSKTCQ
+893 VIATSKTCQ
-903 GNWWQDNCNGVGTPT
+903 GNWWQDKCNGVGTPKD
-918 GSDESLI
+918 SDESLI

>member
-1 MMIRT
+1 MMIRI
-6 KKDMKRNYL
+6 KKDMKKNYL

-67 AQEDYEKEMNAYQAV
+67 AQEDYEKEMKAYQAI

-87 FTISMYQKDGNSDKL
+87 FTIDMYQKDGNSDKL

-123 SIKYDGIGSLKSD
+123 SINYDGIGSLKSE
-136 KPLYWPSTTVPYA
+136 KPLYWSSTTVPYA

-188 NKPTDDLDA
+188 DKPTDDLDA

-209 NYNSKMVS
+209 NFDSKMVS

-279 LAKEE
+279 LGKEE
-284 KIHYDKDKNGGIE
+284 FINYDKDKNGAAE
-297 DNVSTT
+297 EHVSTT

-404 ISNRDELIEFLKSDE
+404 ISNRTELIEFLASNE
-419 KNKAGN
+419 KNKPGN
-425 VALLTANINLE
+425 VALVTNNIDLQDWGAAYNLKF
-436 ETSANYSEDWSVYNA
+436 NLY
-451 SSLNCTLNLG
+451 CTLNLG
-461 GKSIISSHRFLSTL
+461 GKTIMSNHCFLDSL
-475 EDAATLQNGTI
+475 LDAATLQNGTI
-486 QIGGVVDAAVAET
+486 QIGGVVDAAVAKT

-629 AWPTVDDNS
+629 SWPTVDDNS
-638 FGENRP
+638 FGENCP

-649 ENPYSGIIDCEDE
+649 EKPYSGIIDCEAE
-662 LKESTTSTIYNQD
+662 LVASTTYEYNLD
-675 KKRYRLAK
+675 NSRYRLAK
-683 DITVQATTGDVK
+683 DITVSATAGNVY
-695 YELDGNGKTITTKAM
+695 YELDGNGKTITTEAM

-746 ASAVHGDGAEI
+746 AFAVHGDGAEI
-757 SNIKVKTLNNTVIKA
+757 SNIKVKTVNNTVIKA

-783 DNATVKN
+783 DNAIVKN

-866 TDCTSFIILTQDEK
+866 TDCTSFIILTQNEK
-880 HGGILGSANVGAG
+880 HGGILGSANVGAS

-903 GNWWQDNCNGVGTPT
+903 GNWWQDNCNGVGTPKD
-918 GSDESLI
+918 SDESLI

>member
-1 MMIRT
+1 
-6 KKDMKRNYL
+6 MKRNYL
-15 YKLSQLVLMA
+15 YKLSQLVLM
-25 IFILGMTGC
+25 ITFILGVTGC

-43 EDISEGEEVMF
+43 DGISEGEQVMF

-67 AQEDYEKEMNAYQAV
+67 QEEYEEEMKMFQAV

-87 FTISMYQKDGNSDKL
+87 FTIDMYADGKVV
-102 IGTSTYCPAPTV
+102 GTGLYSRDTLK
-114 TTDEEGDTV
+114 TDGTLSPVADET
-123 SIKYDGIGSLKSD
+123 
-136 KPLYWPSTTVPYA
+136 PLYWSSTTVPYA
-149 FKAVAGTDDISPVQ
+149 FKAVAGTETLSAVQ

-175 EGYGYVQLWDADN
+175 EGYGYVQLWDEDN
-188 NKPTDDLDA
+188 KKPTDDLDA
-197 LNYHTAKDWKKL
+197 LNYHTAKEWKAL
-209 NYNSKMVS
+209 NNQSKMVS
-217 DNNDLKKIPLYLQ
+217 DNSDLKKIPLFLQ

-252 FDVAENDLSANIYS
+252 YDVAENDLSAMIYS
-266 YTDGAAKPLEITP
+266 YDAAGSPLAIMP

-284 KIHYDKDKNGGIE
+284 KIHYDKDKNGGAE
-297 DNVSTT
+297 DSVSTT

-309 QPYDYSAK
+309 LPYDYSAN
-317 PSTDLIAKITLSGQH
+317 PSTDLITKISLSGQH
-332 YSFKAENDSKFNAS
+332 YSFYAQNDYLFADPDNSNKAS
-346 ENPSNAKY
+346 Y
-354 KLEPGKH
+354 KLEPGKR

-404 ISNRDELIEFLKSDE
+404 ISNRTELIEFLASDE
-419 KNKAGN
+419 KNKPGN
-425 VALLTANINLE
+425 VALVTNNIDLQDWGADYGLNYNL
-436 ETSANYSEDWSVYNA
+436 Y
-451 SSLNCTLNLG
+451 CTLNLG
-461 GKSIISSHRFLSTL
+461 GKTIMSNHRFLDSL
-475 EDAATLQNGTI
+475 QDAATLQNGNI
-486 QIGGVVDAAVAET
+486 QIGGVVDAAVATT
-499 NKGAIEDVRVTTK
+499 NKGAIEDVRVTAT

-530 ISKCHSALRVSDGT
+530 ISKCHSALKVSGGT
-544 VDYVGGIAAT
+544 GDYVGGIAAT

-577 KQKGGGIVGMA
+577 SKKGGGIVGMA

-617 NNNHATF
+617 NNNHATL

-638 FGENRP
+638 FGENCP

-649 ENPYSGIIDCEDE
+649 ENPYSGIIDCKDE

-746 ASAVHGDGAEI
+746 AFTVHGDGAEI

-827 IIHSGSKFDG
+827 IIHSGSTFDG

-880 HGGILGSANVGAG
+880 HGGILGSANVGAS

>member
-1 MMIRT
+1 
-6 KKDMKRNYL
+6 MKRNYL
-15 YKLSQLVLMA
+15 YKLSQLVLMMT
-25 IFILGMTGC
+25 FILGMTGC
-34 NETLDSLFS
+34 NETIDSLFS
-43 EDISEGEEVMF
+43 DGISEGEEVMF
-54 TTSLPSAPATRGT
+54 TTSLPGAPATRG
-67 AQEDYEKEMNAYQAV
+67 AHEDYEEEMNKYQAV

-87 FTISMYQKDGNSDKL
+87 FTIDMYADGKV
-102 IGTSTYCPAPTV
+102 IGTGTYGPDTLK
-114 TTDEEGDTV
+114 TDGTL
-123 SIKYDGIGSLKSD
+123 SPKTGHT
-136 KPLYWPSTTVPYA
+136 PLYWSSTTVPYA
-149 FKAVAGTDDISPVQ
+149 FKAVAGTEDLSPVQ

-175 EGYGYVQLWDADN
+175 EGYGYVQLWDEN
-188 NKPTDDLDA
+188 NNTPTDNLDA
-197 LNYHTAKDWKKL
+197 LNYHTAKEWKAL
-209 NYNSKMVS
+209 NNQSKMVS

-238 ILKAGEGVSRKALA
+238 ILKAGEGVTRKALA
-252 FDVAENDLSANIYS
+252 YDVAENDLSAKIFS
-266 YTDGAAKPLEITP
+266 YDTAGSPIEIMP

-284 KIHYDKDKNGGIE
+284 KIHYDKDKNGGAE
-297 DNVSTT
+297 DSVSTT

-309 QPYDYSAK
+309 YPYDYSAN
-317 PSTDLIAKITLSGQH
+317 PSTDLIARISLSGQH
-332 YSFKAENDSKFNAS
+332 YSFYAQNDYLFDDPD
-346 ENPSNAKY
+346 NPSKASY
-354 KLEPGKH
+354 RLEPGKR

-404 ISNRDELIEFLKSDE
+404 ISNRTELITFLESDE
-419 KNKAGN
+419 KNKPGN
-425 VALLTANINLE
+425 VALVTNNIDLQ
-436 ETSANYSEDWSVYNA
+436 DWPSTYD
-451 SSLNCTLNLG
+451 LCCTLNLG
-461 GKSIISSHRFLSTL
+461 GKTIISNHRFLNSL
-475 EDAATLQNGTI
+475 QDAATLQNGTI

-512 DATAHATAAG
+512 DAEAHATAAG

-577 KQKGGGIVGMA
+577 SKKGGGIVGMA

-617 NNNHATF
+617 NNNHATL

-662 LKESTTSTIYNQD
+662 LEESTTSTIYNQD

-683 DITVQATTGDVK
+683 DITVQKNTGDVK

-710 IFNEVTGIIHNL
+710 IFDEVTGIIHNL
-722 TVDVIADLTATQD
+722 TVDVIANLEATQD

-746 ASAVHGDGAEI
+746 AFAVHGDGAEI

-783 DNATVKN
+783 DNAIVKN

-818 ASKTTVTQC
+818 SSKATVTQC

-857 SNNTPELTI
+857 SNNTSELTI
-866 TDCTSFIILTQDEK
+866 TDCTSFITLTQDEK
-880 HGGILGSANVGAG
+880 HGAILGSANVGAST
-893 NVTATSKTCQ
+893 VIATSKTCQ
-903 GNWWQDNCNGVGTPT
+903 GNWWQDNCNGVGTPKD
-918 GSDESLI
+918 SDESLI